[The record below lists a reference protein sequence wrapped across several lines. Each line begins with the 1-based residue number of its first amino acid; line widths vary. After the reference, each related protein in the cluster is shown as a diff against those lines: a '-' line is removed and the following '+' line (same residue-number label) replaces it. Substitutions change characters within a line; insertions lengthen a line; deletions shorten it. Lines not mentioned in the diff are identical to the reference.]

1 MSNFARFAGALI
13 VMASPA
19 AAQAPGDGAKADLNK
34 TDVDRIICQKQEQ
47 IGSRLAVKKVCL
59 TAKEWRDRAQAD
71 REQTEKVQS
80 DTRTRSG
87 G

>member
-1 MSNFARFAGALI
+1 MSNFARLAGALI

-19 AAQAPGDGAKADLNK
+19 AAQAPRDGTEADINK